1 MCHGPPFLFHPSRS
15 TKHPTLAPQSSYLIG
30 CKCVS
35 HLQDAQC
42 FNFWYFSHSS
52 SLPPHPTSSVSST
65 THMGLYFHRHSNSR
79 VPCWNLDI
87 HPPTIS
93 PIKLF
98 PPTSSLA
105 CLTLLH
111 TPLHPIHHNICI
123 RLKREERREEFLLFL
138 FPPIFFQIS
147 NVCCSVLCARIKT
160 VTICALIAA
169 NLATWIISNSNRV
182 TVLHK
187 EKPLLFL
194 MNTLTLSP
202 ALSP

>member
-1 MCHGPPFLFHPSRS
+1 MPNVLIFGISHTLHRS
-15 TKHPTLAPQSSYLIG
+15 LHI
-30 CKCVS
+30 
-35 HLQDAQC
+35 
-42 FNFWYFSHSS
+42 
-52 SLPPHPTSSVSST
+52 LPPRSHPPHIWGCISIVIATAGSPAGIWT
-65 THMGLYFHRHSNSR
+65 FT
-79 VPCWNLDI
+79 
-87 HPPTIS
+87 PPTIS

-147 NVCCSVLCARIKT
+147 NGCCSVLCARIKT

-194 MNTLTLSP
+194 MNTLTHSP